1 MVRKHHKVHSQKT
14 VFHKIDKM
22 PAAYI
27 FSKRLFD
34 NYMREHGICD
44 TNLPSDMAVV
54 SIGEL
59 EESEHYFQD
68 STQVLNIDF
77 WDVNDYEVEGVK
89 GLTDEQA
96 ETIHDFISNNI
107 GKDFYIHCRAGVSR
121 SQAVARFLHDIHGYE
136 TISVAQNGAFPNQ
149 HVLSLLKKLHDKKP
163 ITDTQ

>member
-1 MVRKHHKVHSQKT
+1 
-14 VFHKIDKM
+14 M

-54 SIGEL
+54 SIGEP
-59 EESEHYFQD
+59 EESEHYVSEHYVSEHYGGEHYFQD
-68 STQVLNIDF
+68 SPQVLNIDF

-96 ETIHDFISNNI
+96 ETIYNFIASNI
-107 GKDFYIHCRAGVSR
+107 GRDFYIHCRAGVSR
-121 SQAVARFLHDIHGYE
+121 SQAVGRFLSDIYGYE
-136 TISVAQNGAFPNQ
+136 VVSVANNGAFPNQ
-149 HVLSLLKKLHDKKP
+149 HVLSLLKQKYR
-163 ITDTQ
+163 DTETSPLVL

>member
-1 MVRKHHKVHSQKT
+1 MANKAFV
-14 VFHKIDKM
+14 
-22 PAAYI
+22 

-34 NYMREHGICD
+34 NYMREHEICD
-44 TNLPSDMAVV
+44 ANLPSDMAVV
-54 SIGEL
+54 SIGEP

-68 STQVLNIDF
+68 SQQVLNIDF

-121 SQAVARFLHDIHGYE
+121 SQAVGRFLSDIYGYE
-136 TISVAQNGAFPNQ
+136 VVSVANNGAFPNQ
-149 HVLSLLKKLHDKKP
+149 HVLSLLKRIEREYK
-163 ITDTQ
+163 